1 MSFVRNALW
10 VLSLGFWVGAS
21 AYFTFFATS
30 GLFAALGFDRGGT
43 VLAVLFPRY
52 YLAGTIALG
61 IALLMV
67 LWRLIDSGRP
77 TRALWVVL
85 VLIGL
90 AWIFNFVG
98 EFYLLPQTDA
108 ALHEMQTGAAAAS
121 RRFATY
127 HGIALGMNVVELFMS
142 AIALIVV
149 ATSPQLLHPRLS
161 RW

>member
-1 MSFVRNALW
+1 MSSVRNALW
-10 VLSLGFWVGAS
+10 ILSLGFWVGAS

-30 GLFAALGFDRGGT
+30 GIFAALGFDRGGA

-61 IALLMV
+61 IALLML
-67 LWRLIDSGRP
+67 LWRLIDVGRP

-90 AWIFNFVG
+90 SWVFNLVG
-98 EFYLLPQTDA
+98 EFYLLPQTDT
-108 ALHEMQTGAAAAS
+108 ALHEMQAGTAAAS
-121 RRFATY
+121 SRFATY
-127 HGIALGMNVVELFMS
+127 HGISLGMNVVELFMS
-142 AIALIVV
+142 AIALIVIG
-149 ATSPQLLHPRLS
+149 ARPQLLHPRLS